1 MPYDCPAEESDSMHF
16 KKIFFVLFYHIIA
29 LFYRVRR
36 ELLLAKV
43 VYLIGLLI
51 LLQVDLNR
59 AGVPLLEIVSEPDM
73 RTGTE
78 AAEYA
83 AELQRL
89 VRYLG
94 VSNGN
99 MQEGSLRCDV
109 NVSIRPIGQSPFGT
123 KVVYICLL
131 TCIVSL
137 ATRKL
142 KMFRKSVK
150 CSAACNKLI

>member
-1 MPYDCPAEESDSMHF
+1 M
-16 KKIFFVLFYHIIA
+16 
-29 LFYRVRR
+29 
-36 ELLLAKV
+36 
-43 VYLIGLLI
+43 I

-73 RTGTE
+73 RTGIE

-83 AELQRL
+83 AEVQRL

-109 NVSIRPIGQSPFGT
+109 NVSVRPIGQSQFGT
-123 KVVYICLL
+123 KVKFFHL
-131 TCIVSL
+131 TLVFFLFWFCFL
-137 ATRKL
+137 ATRKTDEIN
-142 KMFRKSVK
+142 R
-150 CSAACNKLI
+150 

>member
-1 MPYDCPAEESDSMHF
+1 MFGS
-16 KKIFFVLFYHIIA
+16 
-29 LFYRVRR
+29 
-36 ELLLAKV
+36 
-43 VYLIGLLI
+43 LI
-51 LLQVDLNR
+51 QVDLNR

-73 RTGTE
+73 KTGIE

-109 NVSIRPIGQSPFGT
+109 NISIRPIGQLEFGT
-123 KVVYICLL
+123 KVCLMYFP
-131 TCIVSL
+131 SL
-137 ATRKL
+137 LLSLMHR
-142 KMFRKSVK
+142 RY
-150 CSAACNKLI
+150 